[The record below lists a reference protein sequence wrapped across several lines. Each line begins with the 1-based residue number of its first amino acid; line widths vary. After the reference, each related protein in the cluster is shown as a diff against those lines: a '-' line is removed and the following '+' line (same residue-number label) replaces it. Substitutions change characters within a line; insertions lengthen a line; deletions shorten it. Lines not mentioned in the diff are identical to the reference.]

1 MITYDYA
8 AIDEAIDMMTKKA
21 TEIANQTDEQQQQVK
36 AIMGNWT
43 GSTAEAYNKLCDDL
57 EADLRA
63 NVEILNNLKATF
75 GQGAD
80 DMKQQDA
87 KGGQHVAGS

>member
-8 AIDEAIDMMTKKA
+8 AIDEAIDMMSKKA
-21 TEIANQTDEQQQQVK
+21 TEIANQTDEQQKQVQ

-43 GSTAEAYNKLCDDL
+43 GSTADAYNKLCDDL

-63 NVEILNNLKATF
+63 NVEILNNLKTTF

-80 DMKQQDA
+80 EMKHQDA
-87 KGGQHVAGS
+87 KGGQNVAGS

>member
-1 MITYDYA
+1 MITYDYQ
-8 AIDEAIDMMTKKA
+8 AIDEAIDMMAKKA

-36 AIMGNWT
+36 QIMGNWT
-43 GSTAEAYNKLCDDL
+43 GSTADAYNKLCDDL

-63 NVEILNNLKATF
+63 NVDILTNLKTTF

-80 DMKQQDA
+80 DMRQQDA
-87 KGGQHVAGS
+87 KGGQNVAGS